1 MNRWCARAWVAGLL
15 VLLAACSDSE
25 PPVEPESGAEP
36 LAPMPQAQSRDADAA
51 YYDELRERWFELEHA
66 LHQPPETASGSE
78 APDPADPVQPIAE
91 PLAASPRV
99 RPALAIVIDDVGHNL
114 RQGQRL
120 IALPQPVAL
129 AILPHTQAARQL
141 ATEAA
146 AAGQTVMLHQ
156 PMENGAGLSIGP
168 GGLYSGMPRA
178 EMQQLLSSNLDSFS
192 PVAGINNHMGSR
204 LTAERDAMQAVMQV
218 LHERGLFFIDS
229 RTTHHTQAAFAAEAA
244 GVPHLSRD
252 VFLDNERTA
261 QAIGSA
267 FDRALELARTQGSAL
282 IIGHPYPQTI
292 EFLEARLAAD
302 LWQSEGVQV
311 VSVEELLARRYRR

>member
-1 MNRWCARAWVAGLL
+1 MSRWFARGWMAGLL
-15 VLLAACSDSE
+15 VLLAACSDPE
-25 PPVEPESGAEP
+25 PPVEFQAEP
-36 LAPMPQAQSRDADAA
+36 LTPMPHAQTRDADAA

-66 LHQPPETASGSE
+66 SRLPPETGSGS
-78 APDPADPVQPIAE
+78 ADPAPPIEPTPE
-91 PLAASPRV
+91 PLASSPRG

-146 AAGQTVMLHQ
+146 AAGQTAMLHQ

-168 GGLYSGMPRA
+168 GGLYSGMSRA

-204 LTAERDAMQAVMQV
+204 LTAERDAMDAVMQI
-218 LHERGLFFIDS
+218 LRERGLFFIDS

-244 GVPHLSRD
+244 GVPHLSRN
-252 VFLDNERTA
+252 VFLDNERSA
-261 QAIGSA
+261 EAIGRA
-267 FDRALELARTQGSAL
+267 FDRALELARREGTAL
-282 IIGHPYPQTI
+282 VIGHPYPQTLA
-292 EFLEARLAAD
+292 FLEWRLAGD
-302 LWQSEGVQV
+302 LWEIEGVEI
-311 VSVEELLARRYRR
+311 VSVDELLARKYGQ

>member
-1 MNRWCARAWVAGLL
+1 MSRWFARGWMTGLL
-15 VLLAACSDSE
+15 MLLATCSDPE
-25 PPVEPESGAEP
+25 PPAEP
-36 LAPMPQAQSRDADAA
+36 AAPAPHVQSRDADAA

-66 LHQPPETASGSE
+66 SRQPAQSGSDSA
-78 APDPADPVQPIAE
+78 APGPAEPVPPIEPTPE
-91 PLAASPRV
+91 PLASSPRG

-120 IALPQPVAL
+120 IALSQPVAL

-146 AAGQTVMLHQ
+146 ASGQTVMLHQ

-168 GGLYSGMPRA
+168 GGLYSGMARA

-192 PVAGINNHMGSR
+192 PVAGVNNHMGSR
-204 LTAERDAMQAVMQV
+204 LTAERDAMDAVMQI
-218 LHERGLFFIDS
+218 LRERGLFFIDS

-252 VFLDNERTA
+252 VFLDNDRDPA
-261 QAIGSA
+261 AISRA
-267 FDRALELARTQGSAL
+267 FNRALEVAKREGRAL
-282 IIGHPYPQTI
+282 LIGHPYPQTL
-292 EFLEARLAAD
+292 EFLERRLAGD
-302 LWQSEGVQV
+302 LLAEEGVEV
-311 VSVEELLARRYRR
+311 VDVVELLGRE